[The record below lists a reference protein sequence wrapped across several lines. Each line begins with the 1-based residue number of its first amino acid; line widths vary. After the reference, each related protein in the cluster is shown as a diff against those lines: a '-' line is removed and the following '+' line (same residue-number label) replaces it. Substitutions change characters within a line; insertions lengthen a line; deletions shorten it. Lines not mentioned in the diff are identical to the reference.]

1 LILSKGW
8 TNDQFLE
15 KVGHI
20 MDFKCWWDNCG
31 KGTIVVVGQTLVAK
45 KSVVQYGPCK
55 NYLMI
60 TLTDENV

>member
-1 LILSKGW
+1 MILSKGW

-45 KSVVQYGPCK
+45 KSVLQYGLL
-55 NYLMI
+55 NMI
-60 TLTDENV
+60 TLGHAKII